1 LRILAALYT
10 YFYLMK
16 YNFMK
21 QLLLL
26 LVILL
31 SACTAQPAAPT
42 NTIEQPK
49 ISMRLQWF
57 PQYQFAGYIVA
68 KEKGY
73 YREAGLDVTLN
84 PGGPDLVSLPLVA
97 SGSDT
102 FGSTG
107 ADTILIAREKDI
119 PVVALATWFQTSPV
133 AFMVHSDAGI
143 KTPNDFE
150 GRTVG
155 MFYGDNVETEYRAL
169 LAAANVD
176 RSKIT
181 EVPGDY
187 SITPFLNRRVDVW
200 PVYATDQP
208 NTARREGADIEL
220 ILARDYGVSL
230 LGDVLFTTEEFAT
243 KNPNTVQAFVNA
255 TLRGWQFAL
264 DNPAETVDLIAA
276 YNPEL
281 NKEQLAFEAAETIKL
296 LRYGA
301 GATCP
306 GWNGAAAWNT
316 EADLLRQLDILASDA
331 DLATALRNDFVAAY
345 YQAQNITC
353 GS

>member
-1 LRILAALYT
+1 MRRFLY
-10 YFYLMK
+10 
-16 YNFMK
+16 
-21 QLLLL
+21 LLIFLT
-26 LVILL
+26 
-31 SACTAQPAAPT
+31 ACAAQPAAPT

-57 PQYQFAGYIVA
+57 AQYQFAGYIVA

-73 YREAGLDVTLN
+73 YAEAGLDVTLN
-84 PGGPDLVSLPLVA
+84 PGGPELVSLPLVA
-97 SGSDT
+97 GGSDT

-107 ADTILIAREKDI
+107 ADTVLIAREKDI

-133 AFMVHSDAGI
+133 AFMVHTDAGI
-143 KTPNDFE
+143 KTPKDFE

-176 RSKIT
+176 RSKIN

-187 SITPFLNRRVDVW
+187 SITPFLTRRVDIW

-208 NTARREGADIEL
+208 NTARREGATVDL

-230 LGDVLFTTEEFAT
+230 LGDVLFTTEAFLAQ
-243 KNPNTVQAFVNA
+243 NPNTVQAFVDA

-264 DNPAETVDLIAA
+264 DNPAETVELIAA
-276 YNPEL
+276 YNPDL
-281 NKEQLAFEAAETIKL
+281 DKAQLAFEAAETIKL
-296 LRYGA
+296 VRYGA
-301 GATCP
+301 GASCP
-306 GWNGAAAWNT
+306 GWNGNAAWNT
-316 EADLLRQLDILASDA
+316 EADVLRALNILTTDPDLDKAV
-331 DLATALRNDFVAAY
+331 RNEYVAAY
-345 YQAQNITC
+345 YSELGVTC
-353 GS
+353 KT